1 MTDNEIDDLANE
13 AGLDLAWRPELN
25 VFARAIRKKTMED
38 ILASLKGV
46 PNPDANRSAINRIE
60 WMMNYD

>member
-25 VFARAIRKKTMED
+25 VFARAIRKKTVED
-38 ILASLKGV
+38 ILNSLKDV
-46 PNPDANRSAINRIE
+46 PNPEAHRTAINHIE
-60 WMMNYD
+60 WRIDYD